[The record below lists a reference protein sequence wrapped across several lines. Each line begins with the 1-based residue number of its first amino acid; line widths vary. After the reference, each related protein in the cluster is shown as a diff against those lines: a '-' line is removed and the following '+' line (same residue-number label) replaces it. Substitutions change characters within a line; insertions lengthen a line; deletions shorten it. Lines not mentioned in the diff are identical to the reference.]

1 MKRARISHW
10 RIWVML
16 TNEEKVKLYPK
27 LKDNE
32 KRRIWTDEYMKV
44 IKLNMYPNKYKE
56 KYDDRFAQL
65 NNKGEINE

>member
-44 IKLNMYPNKYKE
+44 IKLNMYPNKYKD
-56 KYDDRFAQL
+56 KYDARFAEL
-65 NNKGEINE
+65 NTKGERNE

>member
-44 IKLNMYPNKYKE
+44 IKLNMYPNKYKK
-56 KYDDRFAQL
+56 KYDARFEQL